1 MRFFC
6 FSLFSMK
13 IYLTLALSLLMLGM
27 VGCTTVSETG
37 RRQLLLTSPAEE
49 SQQGLA
55 AFADI
60 KQSEKVSTDAK
71 ANAQV
76 QRVGTRIRD
85 SVIKSHAMPDA
96 QWEFIVFDSDQVNAF
111 ALPGGKVGVYTG
123 LLKLVSS
130 DDELAIVM
138 GHEIAHVTSRH
149 GGERASQATL
159 ANTAG
164 QLGQAALGATQ
175 YSETTKNLILSAY
188 GVGAKGTLLAY
199 SRTHE
204 SEADTIGMKF
214 AAEAGYDPRAAVTF
228 WKKMAAQSGGGQ
240 TSGISAVIAKWT
252 STHPP
257 DAERIAN
264 LEKLAP
270 KYQAVYE
277 QAKLQYK

>member
-1 MRFFC
+1 MKSKISLLLS
-6 FSLFSMK
+6 FSLL
-13 IYLTLALSLLMLGM
+13 ILGL
-27 VGCTTVSETG
+27 VGCSTVPETG
-37 RRQLLLTSPAEE
+37 RRQLLITSPAEE

-60 KQSEKVSTDAK
+60 KKSEKISTDPK

-76 QRVGTRIRD
+76 QRVGLRIKN

-96 QWEFIVFDSDQVNAF
+96 QWEFVVFDSDQVNAF

-123 LLKLVSS
+123 LLKLVAS

-175 YSETTKNLILSAY
+175 YSDTTKNLILTAY
-188 GVGAKGTLLAY
+188 GVGAQGALLKY

-204 SEADTIGMKF
+204 SEADSIGMKF
-214 AAEAGYDPRAAVTF
+214 AAEAGYNPQAAVTF
-228 WKKMAAQSGGGQ
+228 WKKMAAAGGKTQS
-240 TSGISAVIAKWT
+240 SGLSALIEKWT

-270 KYQAVYE
+270 KYQAAYE

>member
-1 MRFFC
+1 MKTYTILI
-6 FSLFSMK
+6 FS
-13 IYLTLALSLLMLGM
+13 ILMLGM

-37 RRQLLLTSPAEE
+37 RRQLLITSPAEE

-60 KQSEKVSTDAK
+60 KKSEKISTDAK

-76 QRVGTRIRD
+76 QRVGIRIKD
-85 SVIKSHAMPDA
+85 SVMKSHPMPDA
-96 QWEFIVFDSDQVNAF
+96 QWEFVLFDSDQVNAF

-159 ANTAG
+159 ANAAG
-164 QLGQAALGATQ
+164 QVGGVALGATQ
-175 YSETTKNLILSAY
+175 YSETTKNFILTAY
-188 GVGAKGTLLAY
+188 GAGAQGTLLAY

-214 AAEAGYDPRAAVTF
+214 AAEAGYNPQAAVTF
-228 WKKMAAQSGGGQ
+228 WKKMAAQSGKGQSGGL
-240 TSGISAVIAKWT
+240 SALIEKWT

-270 KYQAVYE
+270 QYQAAYE
-277 QAKLQYK
+277 QAKLRYK